1 MAEYRSNSHRS
12 REVAASEPKRDIKV
26 DKVVNGKVKIKKKT
40 GARKFADNF
49 LSEDV
54 ASIKSYVVN
63 DLVAPTFKKL
73 IFEVG
78 RDALEIALFGKASGG
93 SRRDP
98 GRTRVSYR
106 EHFDDGR
113 RSRDHRD
120 EPRRNRFDYDDL
132 IFESYGEALAVYE
145 GMLDI
150 LDRYKLVTVAAMYDL
165 ANIDDFE
172 YTANNYGWTDLRIHE
187 PVRRGYGGYYL
198 ALPKA
203 YPLD

>member
-12 REVAASEPKRDIKV
+12 REVAATEPKQDIKV
-26 DKVVNGKVKIKKKT
+26 EKVVNGKVKVKKKN

-49 LSEDV
+49 LSDDV
-54 ASIKSYVVN
+54 SSIKSYVID
-63 DLVAPTFKKL
+63 DLIAPTFKKL

-78 RDALEIALFGKASGG
+78 RDALEIALFGKSGGG
-93 SRRDP
+93 SRRDS
-98 GRTRVSYR
+98 GRSRISYR
-106 EHFDDGR
+106 EYFDDGR
-113 RSRDHRD
+113 RSRDRRD

-132 IFESYGEALAVYE
+132 VFETYGDALAVYE

-165 ANIDDFE
+165 ANEDID
-172 YTANNYGWTDLRIHE
+172 YTANNYGWTDLRVHE